1 MANHLVKLY
10 NDFEINNPGQLSL
23 NDYTQFLLA
32 HLIVLDTTNARFLWK
47 RIPQTFK
54 GASSTQNQILTVVWQ
69 AGKSLSNKLYPE
81 AFKEI
86 ENLLKQLQLD
96 SERNG
101 SLIQLVEVL
110 TLTLREEHLVKQ
122 IKRAY
127 ANIEIGKFKKLLG
140 LEQASNE
147 TFTEF
152 LRKKGIVQSGNFI
165 IPGSV

>member
-1 MANHLVKLY
+1 M
-10 NDFEINNPGQLSL
+10 
-23 NDYTQFLLA
+23 
-32 HLIVLDTTNARFLWK
+32 
-47 RIPQTFK
+47 
-54 GASSTQNQILTVVWQ
+54 
-69 AGKSLSNKLYPE
+69 
-81 AFKEI
+81 
-86 ENLLKQLQLD
+86 D

-147 TFTEF
+147 VFTEF

-165 IPGSV
+165 IPGNV